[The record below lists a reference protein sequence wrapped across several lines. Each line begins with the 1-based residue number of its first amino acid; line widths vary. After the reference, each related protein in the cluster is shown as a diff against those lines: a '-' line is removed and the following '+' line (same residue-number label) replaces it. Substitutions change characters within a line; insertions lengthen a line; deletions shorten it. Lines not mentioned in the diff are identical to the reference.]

1 MTATP
6 SDALPES
13 VPGSGLAAPSAGLV
27 VGDTVLGTGVRTAR
41 RAVDDGLIG
50 VPVAACAF
58 ITAPGPERPYP
69 ASELYDRPGGG
80 PLFDTGPHHISALV
94 HLLGPVSRVTA
105 TAPPPRAG
113 ERFEAEADTQV
124 TGLLEHAGGAL
135 TTLVMNSGAHEG
147 RLPRIEVHGTEGSLS
162 LPDPDGS
169 DGPVELHRA
178 GGAWE
183 PLPVSRA
190 SGGCRSTGRAPGE
203 LARHVLDVMLTLLDA
218 ARDGVWLPV
227 RGDRARPEAVRP

>member
-1 MTATP
+1 MTANAP
-6 SDALPES
+6 DARPG
-13 VPGSGLAAPSAGLV
+13 PGSGFAAPRGGLT
-27 VGDTVLGTGVRTAR
+27 VGETVLGTGVGTAR

-50 VPVAACAF
+50 VPVAASAF

-69 ASELYDRPGGG
+69 ASALYDRPGGG

-94 HLLGPVSRVTA
+94 HLLGPVGRVTA
-105 TAPPPRAG
+105 TAPRPRAG
-113 ERFEAEADTQV
+113 ERFEAEVDTQV
-124 TGLLEHAGGAL
+124 TGLLEHTGGAL
-135 TTLVMNSGAHEG
+135 TTLVMNSGAHQG
-147 RLPRIEVHGTEGSLS
+147 RQPRIEVHGTEGSLS
-162 LPDPDGS
+162 LPDPGGS

-183 PLPVSRA
+183 PLLV
-190 SGGCRSTGRAPGE
+190 SGGPDNCRSAGRAPGE

-227 RGDRARPEAVRP
+227 RGDHARPEAVRT

>member
-6 SDALPES
+6 SKAPS
-13 VPGSGLAAPSAGLV
+13 GPGPGSGFAGPRGGPV

-58 ITAPGPERPYP
+58 ITAPGPERPCP
-69 ASELYDRPGGG
+69 VSELYDRPGGG

-94 HLLGPVSRVTA
+94 HLLGPVSWVAA
-105 TAPPPRAG
+105 TPSPPRAD
-113 ERFEAEADTQV
+113 ERFEAGADNQV
-124 TGLLEHAGGAL
+124 TGLLEHEGGAL
-135 TTLVMNSGAHEG
+135 TTLVINSGDREG
-147 RLPRIEVHGTEGSLS
+147 RLPHIEVHGTEGSLS

-178 GGAWE
+178 GGTWE

-190 SGGCRSTGRAPGE
+190 SGGCRSDGRAPGE
-203 LARHVLDVMLTLLDA
+203 ITRHVLDVMLTLLDA

>member
-6 SDALPES
+6 SDAPS
-13 VPGSGLAAPSAGLV
+13 GPGPGSGFAAPRGGPV

-41 RAVDDGLIG
+41 RAVDEGLIG

-80 PLFDTGPHHISALV
+80 PLFDTGPLHISALV

-135 TTLVMNSGAHEG
+135 TTLVLNSGVHEG

-162 LPDPDGS
+162 LPDPDSS

-183 PLPVSRA
+183 PLPVSHA

>member
-6 SDALPES
+6 SKAPS
-13 VPGSGLAAPSAGLV
+13 GPGSGLAGPRGGPV
-27 VGDTVLGTGVRTAR
+27 VGDTVLGTGVRTAL

-58 ITAPGPERPYP
+58 ITAPGPERPCP
-69 ASELYDRPGGG
+69 ASESYDRPGGG

-94 HLLGPVSRVTA
+94 HLLGPVSWVAA
-105 TAPPPRAG
+105 TPPPPRAG
-113 ERFEAEADTQV
+113 ERFEAGADTQV
-124 TGLLEHAGGAL
+124 TGLLEHEGGAL
-135 TTLVMNSGAHEG
+135 TTLVINSGDREG
-147 RLPRIEVHGTEGSLS
+147 RLPHIEVHGTEGSLS

-178 GGAWE
+178 GGTWE

-190 SGGCRSTGRAPGE
+190 SGGCRSDGRAPGE